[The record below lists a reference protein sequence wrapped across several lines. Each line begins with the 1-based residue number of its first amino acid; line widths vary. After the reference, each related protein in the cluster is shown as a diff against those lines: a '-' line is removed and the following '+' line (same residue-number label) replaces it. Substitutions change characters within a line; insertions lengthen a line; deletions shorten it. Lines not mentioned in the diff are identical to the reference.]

1 MSYEIT
7 NLCVNCHAC
16 MDVCPNDAIS
26 AGEQQGQRQFVISAK
41 ACTHCD
47 GDYLEAQCAS
57 ICPVEGAILNEFGQA
72 VNPAGSLTGIPPER
86 IARLVLEGVL

>member
-16 MDVCPNDAIS
+16 MDVCPSNAIS
-26 AGEQQGQRQFVISAK
+26 TGEGQFVISAK

-47 GDYLEAQCAS
+47 GDYLDAQCAS
-57 ICPVEGAILNEFGQA
+57 ICPVEGAILNEFGEA
-72 VNPAGSLTGIPPER
+72 VNPPGSLTGIPPER
-86 IARLVLEGVL
+86 IAELVAAGVL

>member
-16 MDVCPNDAIS
+16 MDVCPSAAIS
-26 AGEQQGQRQFVISAK
+26 VGLSQFVINPK
-41 ACTHCD
+41 ACNHCE
-47 GDYLEAQCAS
+47 GDYAHAQCGS
-57 ICPVEGAILNEFGQA
+57 ICPVEGAILDEFGEA

-86 IARLVLEGVL
+86 VAQLVAEGIL